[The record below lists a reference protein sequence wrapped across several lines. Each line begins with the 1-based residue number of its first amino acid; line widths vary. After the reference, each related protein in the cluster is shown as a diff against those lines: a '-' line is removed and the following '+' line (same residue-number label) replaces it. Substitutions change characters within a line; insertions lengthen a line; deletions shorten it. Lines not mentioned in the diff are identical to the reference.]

1 MFGGELYAEGSVNV
15 FMLVI
20 RGKNVLLLH
29 WKVRGGN
36 KRSGSMQSH
45 YKCWGP
51 SPSAQQWKHRDH
63 VQKGHSWH
71 FPEADASIRHRHF
84 LGCLCITLKSLV

>member
-1 MFGGELYAEGSVNV
+1 MFLC
-15 FMLVI
+15 
-20 RGKNVLLLH
+20 LLLEE
-29 WKVRGGN
+29 KMCCFCTGKSEGRTNGG
-36 KRSGSMQSH
+36 GSMQSH

>member
-36 KRSGSMQSH
+36 KRR
-45 YKCWGP
+45 W
-51 SPSAQQWKHRDH
+51 
-63 VQKGHSWH
+63 
-71 FPEADASIRHRHF
+71 
-84 LGCLCITLKSLV
+84 